1 MHFTAAASLQ
11 AAPSRRVRPRLVN
24 LDELLQHNGDL
35 EPVLLREL
43 TSDVERLVVLS
54 EIVAVPMQRQRHEL
68 DQIWRTVLCPIRQRR
83 RAQ

>member
-1 MHFTAAASLQ
+1 MQFTVVASLQ
-11 AAPSRRVRPRLVN
+11 VAPSRRVRPRLVN

-54 EIVAVPMQRQRHEL
+54 EI
-68 DQIWRTVLCPIRQRR
+68 CCSPIRQ
-83 RAQ
+83 